1 MRVNTAELKNN
12 LSRYLRRVRQTGE
25 TITVCER
32 NRPVA
37 KLSPLRSEKL
47 SPAREEQ
54 KEREALLRR
63 AQKFDITLRLPK
75 TCRPMREID
84 VEPEVAPDGHTD
96 RATNEW
102 VRGGRDY

>member
-37 KLSPLRSEKL
+37 KLSPLDGGKQS
-47 SPAREEQ
+47 ARGRNQ
-54 KEREALLRR
+54 KEREALMRKAEALG
-63 AQKFDITLRLPK
+63 IVLRLPQAD
-75 TCRPMREID
+75 RPMREID
-84 VEPEVAPDGHTD
+84 VEPEVASDGRTD
-96 RATNEW
+96 RATIEW
-102 VRGGRDY
+102 VRGDRDY